1 MNTRWSATTKWMV
14 IVFSV
19 VVGIWLLF
27 SFNQAIPPT
36 LIALILAYLL
46 NPPTNW
52 LCRHMGWPRGLAV
65 IVVLLMTV
73 LALALAPLIITPS
86 IMSIVNNINLDVTSL
101 LPFLE
106 KLGTQTLSIG
116 PLTVSFADISQQA
129 QQQFQSLLTPMA
141 SGALQLVSGVAISL
155 YWGLYVVVLVF
166 WLLKDSY
173 RLEGWL
179 FAHIPPAYRQEI
191 GQLLQELG
199 GIWGSFFRGE
209 IMLGVVV
216 GTMVGISMWI
226 LGLPNVLLL
235 ALFSG
240 LMEFVPT
247 VGPLLAW
254 VFGVLAALAFGSSWL
269 PVNHWILA
277 LIVAIVYIVIF
288 QIEQIYLLPRIVG
301 RRVRLHPAVVFM
313 GTMVGASQI
322 GLLGV
327 LIAAPAMASVR
338 LFGGYAYR
346 KLLDMEPF
354 AERNEVDTTVL
365 EWRGMIRGQ
374 AITAVLFDLD
384 GTLIDTDDYLLKRWA
399 KRMGPLQR
407 LFPEQ
412 DPTPFLRHWL
422 ILAEGPI
429 NWLITQLDRLN
440 LDDETRRVN
449 RWLRRI
455 LGLKSPQDMTL
466 IPGVADMLAQL
477 QPSYRLALVTTRG
490 RASTEHFLQTTGI
503 ADYFDVVITA
513 DDVRRLK
520 PHPEPLLMAAEKL
533 GVEPEQCVM
542 VGDTTVD
549 ISAARSAGA
558 RVVGVL
564 CGFGTKRDLE
574 AADLVLASTTDLTL
588 WL

>member
-1 MNTRWSATTKWMV
+1 MNTRWSTTTKWMV
-14 IVFSV
+14 IVFGV
-19 VVGIWLLF
+19 VTGIWLLF
-27 SFNQAIPPT
+27 TFNQAIPPT

-52 LCRHMGWPRGLAV
+52 LCRHVGWPRGLAV

-73 LALALAPLIITPS
+73 LVLALAPVIITPS
-86 IMSIVNNINLDVTSL
+86 FVSIVNNINLDITSV

-106 KLGTQTLSIG
+106 KLGTQTLTVG
-116 PLTVSFADISQQA
+116 PLTLSFADFGQQA
-129 QQQFQSLLTPMA
+129 QQQFQSLLTPLA
-141 SGALQLVSGVAISL
+141 SGALQLVSGVAISV
-155 YWGLYVVVLVF
+155 YWGIYVVVLVF

-179 FAHIPPAYRQEI
+179 FAHTPPAYREEM
-191 GQLLQELG
+191 GQLLRELG
-199 GIWGSFFRGE
+199 GIWSSFFRGE
-209 IMLGVVV
+209 ILLGIAV
-216 GTMVGISMWI
+216 GTMVGISVWI

-247 VGPLLAW
+247 IGPLLAW
-254 VFGVLAALAFGSSWL
+254 VFGVLVALVFGSSWL
-269 PVNHWILA
+269 HVNHWVLA
-277 LIVAIVYIVIF
+277 MIVATVYIIIF

-313 GTMVGASQI
+313 GTVVGASQI

-327 LIAAPAMASVR
+327 LIAAPSIASVR
-338 LFGGYAYR
+338 LFWSYAYR

-354 AERNEVDTTVL
+354 TDRGEATTAAL

-374 AITAVLFDLD
+374 AIVAVLFDLD
-384 GTLIDTDDYLLKRWA
+384 GTLIDTDDHVLKRWA
-399 KRMGPLQR
+399 ERMGPLQP
-407 LFPEQ
+407 LFPNQ

-422 ILAEGPI
+422 MLVEGPI
-429 NWLITQLDRLN
+429 NWLITQVDRIS
-440 LDDETRRVN
+440 LDDEAMRIN
-449 RWLRRI
+449 RCLRSI

-466 IPGVADMLAQL
+466 IPGVADTLARLKQ
-477 QPSYRLALVTTRG
+477 SYRLALVTTRG
-490 RASTEHFLQTTGI
+490 RALTEHFLQATGI

-520 PHPEPLLMAAEKL
+520 PHPEPILTAAKQL

-542 VGDTTVD
+542 VGDTSVD
-549 ISAARSAGA
+549 VHAARSAGA

-564 CGFGTKRDLE
+564 CGFGTRRDLE
-574 AADLVLASTTDLTL
+574 AADLVLENTTDLTL